1 MYHSGANV
9 DSEKGCSCE
18 QEGIWELTVEPK
30 TVVKSSLFKSAARV
44 GCEGGWSF
52 HEANINI
59 LSIIQI
65 PST

>member
-30 TVVKSSLFKSAARV
+30 TVVKSSLFKVQPEVDVRV
-44 GCEGGWSF
+44 DGAF
-52 HEANINI
+52 MKQI
-59 LSIIQI
+59 LIS
-65 PST
+65 SV